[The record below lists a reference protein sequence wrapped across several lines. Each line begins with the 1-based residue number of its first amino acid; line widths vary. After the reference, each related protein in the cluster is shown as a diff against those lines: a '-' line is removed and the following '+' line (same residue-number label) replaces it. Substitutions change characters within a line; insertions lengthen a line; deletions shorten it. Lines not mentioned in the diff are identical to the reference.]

1 MRRKKYVD
9 IRKRRKPCRSI
20 HTSNVIR
27 NLINYIFLNPE
38 KRRPNIIDVG
48 VVNHSNLIPNQA

>member
-1 MRRKKYVD
+1 MFILENDESLAGVY
-9 IRKRRKPCRSI
+9 
-20 HTSNVIR
+20 TSNVIR